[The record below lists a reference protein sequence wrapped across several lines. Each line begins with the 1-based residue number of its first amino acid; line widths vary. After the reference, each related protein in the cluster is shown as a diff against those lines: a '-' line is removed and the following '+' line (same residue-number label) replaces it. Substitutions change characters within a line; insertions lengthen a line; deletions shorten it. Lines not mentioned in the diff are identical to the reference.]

1 MYRPDQEEGGH
12 VPEVLSPIVS
22 ERIWALPISAASVKF
37 LTYLI
42 AKSRFGGELPVRQKD
57 MATEYGKTPQGI
69 SLLMAPLCEL
79 NIVLRPQ
86 SEQRD
91 GNSYRL
97 HPLAAKYES
106 VESMEEAFREA
117 LGLMKAGQLPAL
129 RLPTYQI
136 APPPAGSERP
146 NLQVA

>member
-1 MYRPDQEEGGH
+1 MA
-12 VPEVLSPIVS
+12 EVLSPIVS
-22 ERIWALPISAASVKF
+22 ERIWALPIAAASVKF

-42 AKSRFGGELPVRQKD
+42 SKSRYGGELPVRQKD
-57 MATEYGKTPQGI
+57 MAIEYGKTPQGI
-69 SLLMAPLCEL
+69 SALMAPLCEL

-97 HPLAAKYES
+97 HPLAAKYENA
-106 VESMEEAFREA
+106 ESMESAFREA
-117 LGLMKAGQLPAL
+117 MGLMKAGKLPAL
-129 RLPTYQI
+129 RLPTYQV
-136 APPPAGSERP
+136 APPAVSGEKP

>member
-1 MYRPDQEEGGH
+1 M
-12 VPEVLSPIVS
+12 PEVLSPIVA

-37 LTYLI
+37 LSYLI
-42 AKSRFGGELPVRQKD
+42 AKSRYGGELPVRQKD
-57 MATEYGKTPQGI
+57 MATEYGKTPQSI

-86 SEQRD
+86 SEHRD

-106 VESMEEAFREA
+106 AEAMEGAFREA
-117 LGLMKAGQLPAL
+117 MVLMKTRELPPL

-136 APPPAGSERP
+136 APPAGDEKP
-146 NLQVA
+146 NLRVAS